1 MKIKED
7 YVRKIFSWFDLKKII
22 NFPPNKLI
30 DSHHE
35 KNILAIFLHVIITYF
50 LDEISKEPDKY
61 GLRRVLDLVPQYRFT
76 RRGLLQTK
84 ITNLDIIYFMNYQD
98 LIYEQNRNDD
108 QKNFFIACEFGLS
121 GEKKLVNKFFKHL
134 RNYIRQRKFNLWY
147 KKACS
152 WLLVQTNYNL
162 LPAEIQKYFH
172 WNKLKLGPKV

>member
-7 YVRKIFSWFDLKKII
+7 YVRKIFSSFDLKKII
-22 NFPPNKLI
+22 NFPPNKII

-61 GLRRVLDLVPQYRFT
+61 GLRRVLDLVPQYRLT

-98 LIYEQNRNDD
+98 LIYEQNRKDD
-108 QKNFFIACEFGLS
+108 QKNFFYS
-121 GEKKLVNKFFKHL
+121 M
-134 RNYIRQRKFNLWY
+134 
-147 KKACS
+147 
-152 WLLVQTNYNL
+152 
-162 LPAEIQKYFH
+162 
-172 WNKLKLGPKV
+172 